1 MLVALRDG
9 CGDKEGRG
17 LLVGEDVLLCRVRDP
32 NLLQTYVV
40 ARIAKR

>member
-17 LLVGEDVLLCRVRDP
+17 LFVGEDMLLCKVRYL
-32 NLLQTYVV
+32 NL
-40 ARIAKR
+40 I